1 MTDALPPDPMQPRPR
16 PDEPSAPGREPSVD
30 AAPADGGD
38 APIDASR
45 DPDDAADLRPAWP
58 DSAPYRDWGSQAADY
73 PYRAATSETAADRYS
88 PAPSPTPQWQRAAWG
103 EPAQATPEAWF
114 EPAPAPVAT
123 VPASGTRST
132 SAAGAGIGLILSA
145 SLVAA
150 VLASGGTYLALNA
163 SGALDR
169 PTPDVASGVAAG
181 AVAATSGPAPAT
193 AASPIVAVARRV
205 SPAVVTIVNEASA
218 QSTDPNNPLQIP
230 ETGVGSG
237 IIFDPNGWILTNHH
251 VVTGDQIKLTVKLS
265 DGRRYDGRIYGIDTL
280 TDLAIVKVEATGL
293 PAAPIGDS
301 SNVQVGQTAIA
312 IGSPLGTYT
321 NSVTSGIVS
330 ALGRSI
336 QVDSG
341 QINNLIQT
349 DTAINPGNS
358 GGPLLDADG
367 KVIGINTAIASGGEG
382 IGFAIPVN
390 IARPI
395 MQQALAGE
403 QLARPWI
410 GVRYQ
415 AIDLELQQA
424 EKLPVDKGAWISGGQ
439 TSTGQSQPAI
449 VPGSP
454 ADKAGLREGDI
465 IVSVEGIVID
475 GTHPLDA
482 VLTQFTP
489 GKTVTLEVLRDGRKQ
504 TLELTLGT
512 RPPNL

>member
-1 MTDALPPDPMQPRPR
+1 MTDAPPPDPMQPDPR
-16 PDEPSAPGREPSVD
+16 PDGPSAAGSDASVD
-30 AAPADGGD
+30 PVTGRSDTGPSG
-38 APIDASR
+38 ASGE
-45 DPDDAADLRPAWP
+45 PDDAADLRPAWP
-58 DSAPYRDWGSQAADY
+58 DPAPVSGWGSEHGAY
-73 PYRAATSETAADRYS
+73 PSLDGRAETPADRYS
-88 PAPSPTPQWQRAAWG
+88 PAPSPPPQWQRAAWG
-103 EPAQATPEAWF
+103 ESAPTTPVSWF
-114 EPAPAPVAT
+114 EPAPAPVPT
-123 VPASGTRST
+123 TPASGTRSG
-132 SAAGAGIGLILSA
+132 SVAGTGIGLILSA

-169 PTPDVASGVAAG
+169 PTPDVASGVATG
-181 AVAATSGPAPAT
+181 AVEATSGPAPAT
-193 AASPIVAVARRV
+193 LASPIVAVARRV

-265 DGRRYDGRIYGIDTL
+265 DGRRFDGRIYGIDTL

-403 QLARPWI
+403 ALARPWI

-424 EKLPVDKGAWISGGQ
+424 EKLPVDKGAWVSGGQ
-439 TSTGQSQPAI
+439 TTNGQSQPAI

-465 IVSVEGIVID
+465 IVTVEGITID

-482 VLTQFTP
+482 VLTQFAP
-489 GKTVTLEVLRDGRKQ
+489 GKTVTLEILRDGKKE

-512 RPPNL
+512 RPANL